1 MLKSELR
8 KIYKAKRLALS
19 SKDKSTKEKHIISS
33 LLTNFDFSNSSVHVF
48 LPIEKLKEIDTF
60 PILRSLFDLKCR
72 VFTSIINSIDKMDS
86 IELFNDTKFEFDKW
100 GIPVPEN
107 CKELYKGSFETI
119 LVPLLYCDSN
129 GNRIGYG
136 KGYYD
141 RFLKQHP
148 KSNFIGLNYFDPDTD
163 IEDVEQFDVKLT
175 QLVSP
180 NNVYRFK

>member
-8 KIYKAKRLALS
+8 NIYKAKRLSLS
-19 SKDKSTKEKHIISS
+19 PDEKSVMDKQIKS
-33 LLTNFDFSNSSVHVF
+33 LLLTRFDFNNSSVHVF

-60 PILRSLFDLKCR
+60 SLLRNLYEMNCK
-72 VFTSIINSIDKMDS
+72 VFTSVINSNDEMDS
-86 IELFNDTKFEFDKW
+86 IELFHDTEFEFDQW

-107 CKELYKGSFETI
+107 CEQLYTGSFDVI
-119 LVPLLYCDSN
+119 LVPLLYCDQK

-141 RFLKQHP
+141 RFLKKHP
-148 KSNFIGLNYFDPDTD
+148 KSKFIGMNYFDPDAD

-175 QLVSP
+175 ELVTP